1 MDWDITPSRPYLT
14 EACPHMI
21 QVTPVTGRL
30 PVQQLLPTSL
40 TLGLAGEG
48 RGLFF
53 TSIHVSESRSGKLVD
68 RPLGIVFRLLTS
80 SVLVGTGLAGR
91 GEPGADSGANKSHK
105 LL

>member
-1 MDWDITPSRPYLT
+1 MHDPSHPNHWETP
-14 EACPHMI
+14 
-21 QVTPVTGRL
+21 TPAA
-30 PVQQLLPTSL
+30 PTSL

-53 TSIHVSESRSGKLVD
+53 TSIHVSESRSGRLVD

-80 SVLVGTGLAGR
+80 SVLVGIGLAGR

-105 LL
+105 VLQREGRREPRGCV

>member
-1 MDWDITPSRPYLT
+1 METGEIGTSLPTNPTACPTYDPSHPNHCETPSPT
-14 EACPHMI
+14 A
-21 QVTPVTGRL
+21 
-30 PVQQLLPTSL
+30 PTSP

-53 TSIHVSESRSGKLVD
+53 TSIHVSESRSGRLVD